1 MSEVFLTDHGDAI
14 RTLRTNLLLNLKNGQ
29 KTVVVTSHDK
39 GDGKTYIAQHLVES
53 LRQIDKKVQ
62 YLNLNFRE
70 DKTKAAQA
78 ADLLAGADLAKQIE
92 SLKAENDYLILDT
105 PSMGKFTD
113 VYQIAQ
119 FADATVFVVK
129 AEATKK
135 SAVKDIAKDAFIP
148 DPMLVLNAIDLSK
161 KKYKFIYK

>member
-1 MSEVFLTDHGDAI
+1 
-14 RTLRTNLLLNLKNGQ
+14 
-29 KTVVVTSHDK
+29 
-39 GDGKTYIAQHLVES
+39 
-53 LRQIDKKVQ
+53 
-62 YLNLNFRE
+62 
-70 DKTKAAQA
+70 
-78 ADLLAGADLAKQIE
+78 
-92 SLKAENDYLILDT
+92 
-105 PSMGKFTD
+105 MGKFTD

-135 SAVKDIAKDAFIP
+135 SAVKDVSKDAFIP